1 MARLELACPE
11 GTVGFQPTGPPI
23 AQHLRMEESG
33 GIEPLRLITVPQVSG
48 LVAGHSAAPSIELG
62 GPPRS
67 RTAHSRFAG
76 DRLADWLATHGGEPE
91 NRTLPN
97 TSFPL
102 TSRFLRD
109 DNSRIEAHTY

>member
-91 NRTLPN
+91 NRTLKYRVWSPVL
-97 TSFPL
+97 SQSSL
-102 TSRFLRD
+102 
-109 DNSRIEAHTY
+109 